1 MKFKKKAKNIMC
13 ISAIPIFI
21 IGLIVPFIMESSK
34 NFKIVFLGH
43 IIGISFFTILI
54 FGVGISNL
62 IIFKDKQENPSVK
75 IKAKVLGTF
84 LIILSIVF
92 ASMAAPYYKD
102 LPNMINSQ
110 YEAYDGQ
117 LKDFK
122 VIKGRTTITKL
133 TVGDKDFEFNGQYSK
148 SFLTKGKKYH
158 VEVLPNTNYVVSVY
172 RY

>member
-1 MKFKKKAKNIMC
+1 MKFNNKVNKIMW
-13 ISAIPIFI
+13 IFAIPVFF
-21 IGLIVPFIMESSK
+21 IGLIVPLLMESSK
-34 NFKIVFLGH
+34 NFKIVFVGH
-43 IIGISFFTILI
+43 IIGISFFAFVI
-54 FGVGISNL
+54 FGLGISNL
-62 IIFKDKQENPSVK
+62 GIIKDKGEKPSVK
-75 IKAKVLGTF
+75 IRAK
-84 LIILSIVF
+84 IICAVSIIF
-92 ASMAAPYYKD
+92 SIAIASMEIPYYKD

-122 VIKGRTTITKL
+122 VIKGRTTITRL

-148 SFLTKGKKYH
+148 NFLIKGKKYH